1 MKNSTSR
8 KQHIFPQLTTAS
20 CGSESPGAGS
30 LQYVSENSILMASTY
45 KWISR
50 EEHRRAQRHTQ
61 VKNLRQR
68 YREALWFTTSEIH
81 DRNGI
86 STEHW
91 CGQYKII
98 GRIKKREIFT
108 SISFLSHPLYWGAL
122 WDVKGAFQRLA
133 ADFQLSY
140 TILAVD
146 GNDRGYNAEE
156 INRTK
161 WFILPYWLV
170 DVIRAVNVSISADIE
185 HLIVHF
191 PYFYI

>member
-1 MKNSTSR
+1 
-8 KQHIFPQLTTAS
+8 
-20 CGSESPGAGS
+20 
-30 LQYVSENSILMASTY
+30 
-45 KWISR
+45 
-50 EEHRRAQRHTQ
+50 
-61 VKNLRQR
+61 
-68 YREALWFTTSEIH
+68 
-81 DRNGI
+81 
-86 STEHW
+86 
-91 CGQYKII
+91 
-98 GRIKKREIFT
+98 
-108 SISFLSHPLYWGAL
+108 
-122 WDVKGAFQRLA
+122 VKGAFQRLA